1 MALNDGLVA
10 YYRLDGDTNDSSGN
24 NRHNT
29 HVISGSYVPSKDNW
43 KSDGALRDYIE
54 MPGDTVFTNGVTIS
68 FWIRAINDLAGEY
81 TIINK
86 GQPNNGFCLKL
97 NRNCPSYY
105 VKRYYLNPSG
115 FIAEQTSGSTE
126 ITRYANNTS
135 DIDHVKISNQKTNIL
150 RNSYAKMN
158 IYLKGGNQ
166 GNKTVIAN
174 DINTNFLLDSNEDIY
189 EPFLRETNWKH
200 IVFSASN
207 ITKKANLYVNGI
219 KTMEYETT
227 DNVLYLDQLTDQLT
241 IGNEN
246 FDIDEVRIYNRK
258 VLDGDVEIGKKATSE
273 IEELY
278 IYDIYNGYT
287 TPYTS
292 LSIPKITPAINDFVG
307 EARINAV
314 CDDGFYRI
322 CYTVDG
328 TEPTYNS
335 NYVNNGECIKIDNSC
350 TLKIKKFL
358 SNNIYSNTIIK
369 TINIENITNINQSLV
384 AKYKFNNSLE
394 ENFYDNS
401 YLDFNTI
408 GTGGVTPYYVEDKNF
423 NQSKALRLSNP
434 YNNIYFNSYNR
445 DLFLLNGKFA
455 ISFWLKAPELLYNN
469 IENKTEYIFTS
480 KPLDTTDIEATDKF
494 NVYKKYKDG
503 SSKLIF
509 DMKFNPLYGYEDEP
523 KSYVPNKIEVSGYTD
538 NNWHHI
544 VINYVNNMIYIFID
558 KICVGFT
565 TFTGNLE
572 YVYNNIKLGYQYNP
586 KDSLNIIDELR
597 LYNRPLMM
605 GVNDIELYTVAQSEI
620 KMLYDLGVDPITLSM
635 PYTNNNVFEFLDST
649 TVDLISPND
658 APIYYTLDGSTPD
671 NNSLLYSLPI
681 VITETTTINA
691 ICIRVEDTN
700 SPILSLTYKKMLTK
714 LTESNVEKIQNISS
728 NNVVIE
734 IVKNGVKH
742 ILYDFNYNS
751 NLAFYIKQEY
761 LENKHPLFNNINNRK
776 INTNDCYLEL
786 EIPFTKENVSILD
799 VLDFNKD
806 NNAFQNIIK
815 KDNENVL
822 VNIHPVYKGSD
833 RYFDIELQS
842 CDYVVNVTNNLGF
855 NSDKTIKVTFY
866 PKPFKMYLINNFDNM
881 DILNE
886 LNGNLDSGTYSY
898 SIQYFN
904 RFSKG
909 SLSEFKDIVSL
920 DNSKNVIKIK
930 EIPISVE
937 DIIIWKKQGTLIQGY
952 YVLSKEEIRNK
963 EFIDDGNKI
972 FKVFG
977 GNVNSFNQDLYYYN
991 ILKFGK

>member
-29 HVISGSYVPSKDNW
+29 HFISGSYVPSKDNW

-54 MPGDTVFTNGVTIS
+54 MPGDTVFTNEITIS
-68 FWIRAINDLAGEY
+68 FWIKAINDLAGFY
-81 TIINK
+81 KIIK
-86 GQPNNGFCLKL
+86 KSSYDHGLSDDGFSLYL
-97 NRNCPSYY
+97 VRNCPSYY
-105 VKRYYLNPSG
+105 SEENGKLIN
-115 FIAEQTSGSTE
+115 EQTFDSCE
-126 ITRYANNTS
+126 ITRYTNNTS
-135 DIDHVKISNQKTNIL
+135 DIDHVKNSNQKTNIL
-150 RNSYAKMN
+150 KNSYAKMEIHLN
-158 IYLKGGNQ
+158 GGNECT
-166 GNKTVIAN
+166 KDITVN
-174 DINTNFLLDSNEDIY
+174 NINTNFLLDNGEDPIHGSLY
-189 EPFLRETNWKH
+189 QHFSRETCWKH

-207 ITKKANLYVNGI
+207 ITKKANLYVDGI
-219 KTMEYETT
+219 KTMEYITT
-227 DNVLYLDQLTDQLT
+227 DNVLYLDQFIGTQLM

-246 FDIDEVRIYNRK
+246 FDIDEIRIYDRK
-258 VLDGDVEIGKKATSE
+258 VLDGDVNVGEKATYE

-292 LSIPKITPAINDFVG
+292 LSVPKLTPATTNFDGSVLTNFFG
-307 EARINAV
+307 EARINPI
-314 CDDGFYRI
+314 CDDGAYKI
-322 CYTVDG
+322 CYTTDG

-335 NYVNNGECIKIDNSC
+335 NYVNNRECIKIDASC
-350 TLKIKKFL
+350 
-358 SNNIYSNTIIK
+358 
-369 TINIENITNINQSLV
+369 TINIENITDINHLLV
-384 AKYKFNNSLE
+384 ARYKFNNSLE
-394 ENFYDNS
+394 EFYGNQS
-401 YLDFNTI
+401 LNLYSPFQN
-408 GTGGVTPYYVEDKNF
+408 YYSEDKDGNID
-423 NQSKALRLSNP
+423 KALILSHRYYYGEDGVGSTNP
-434 YNNIYFNSYNR
+434 EFYLGN
-445 DLFLLNGKFA
+445 KFA
-455 ISFWLKAPELLYNN
+455 ISFWLKSPECSPTDDHYYN
-469 IENKTEYIFTS
+469 IIGQKKEPHY
-480 KPLDTTDIEATDKF
+480 TDKY
-494 NVYKKYKDG
+494 NVYKTYKDG
-503 SSKLIF
+503 ASKLIF
-509 DMKFNPLYGYEDEP
+509 EMKFCYLYDYESYP
-523 KSYVPNKIEVSGYTD
+523 KSYTQNNIEVSGYTD
-538 NNWHHI
+538 NNWHHV

-558 KICVGFT
+558 KVCVGFT
-565 TFTGNLE
+565 TFAGGLKGLRD
-572 YVYNNIKLGYQYNP
+572 VFILGWYNEGTP
-586 KDSLNIIDELR
+586 SPDIIDELR
-597 LYNRPLMM
+597 IYKRPLKM

-620 KMLYDLGVDPITLSM
+620 KMLYDLGVDSITLSM
-635 PYTNNNVFEFLDST
+635 PHTNNNVFEFLDST
-649 TVDLISPND
+649 TVDLVSPNN
-658 APIYYTLDGSTPD
+658 APIYYTLDGSTP
-671 NNSLLYSLPI
+671 NNTSLLYSLPI

-833 RYFDIELQS
+833 RYFDIELPS

-886 LNGNLDSGTYSY
+886 LNGNLGSGTYSY

-937 DIIIWKKQGTLIQGY
+937 DIIIWRKQGTLIQGY
-952 YVLSKEEIRNK
+952 YVLS
-963 EFIDDGNKI
+963 
-972 FKVFG
+972 
-977 GNVNSFNQDLYYYN
+977 
-991 ILKFGK
+991 